1 MRQHGRPATRVSNR
15 VFFMPSQH
23 SLRCIP
29 LFAHVDADEL
39 EAIEVQCRWQSYA
52 QGEEILAYRASDDDV
67 YFMIAG
73 EAKVVIYS
81 TQGRLVDF
89 RELVAGDV
97 FGEYAA
103 IDGGSRSASIEAQTD
118 CLVAGI
124 SSDDFQHLIRHN
136 SSVSYALVL
145 HLTRQLRDLT
155 RRVYEFSTLAVNNR
169 IQGELLRLARENLQE
184 GSTVDGS
191 PLISPT
197 PTHAAIA
204 ARVSTHREA
213 VSRQMSSLTRL
224 GVVEKQ
230 GRSLIVR
237 DIERLERL
245 VRDATGE

>member
-1 MRQHGRPATRVSNR
+1 
-15 VFFMPSQH
+15 MPNQH

-39 EAIEVQCRWQSYA
+39 EAIEAQCRWQSYA

-67 YFMIAG
+67 YFMISG